1 MRRRGDTVSWLR
13 YLTLAVVLV
22 GLAGLPLPAH
32 AAAAAEAESNH
43 DPLEG
48 FNRGMFWFNDKLDLY
63 VIEPVAKG
71 WDKVMPD
78 AVQHS
83 IRNFFSNL
91 RFPIVAGNAL
101 LQAKFKQA
109 GSDVG
114 RFVVNTTVGV
124 AGFFDP
130 ATGWGLPAHDED
142 FGQTLGYWGTPPGPY
157 LVLPF
162 FGPSDPRDT
171 VGLAADSFSTV
182 YPFFIVY
189 YYTFGARAIDL
200 VNTRAH
206 YLKQVK
212 EAKEASLDYYSAVR
226 NAYVRRRKAL
236 VNDETGISEKEAE
249 YLYNVDTD
257 EE

>member
-1 MRRRGDTVSWLR
+1 MSWLR

>member
-1 MRRRGDTVSWLR
+1 VSFLR
-13 YLTLAVVLV
+13 YVTLAVMLV
-22 GLAGLPLPAH
+22 APGGLLLHPR
-32 AAAAAEAESNH
+32 AAAAADEESNH

-48 FNRGMFWFNDKLDLY
+48 YNRGMFWFNDKVDVY
-63 VIEPVAKG
+63 VIEPVATV
-71 WDKVMPD
+71 WDKIMPD
-78 AVQHS
+78 PVQRS
-83 IRNFFSNL
+83 IRNFFGNL

-109 GSDVG
+109 ASDVG
-114 RFVVNTTVGV
+114 RFAVNTTVGV

-162 FGPSDPRDT
+162 LGPSDPRDT
-171 VGLAADSFSTV
+171 VGLVADSFSTV
-182 YPFFIVY
+182 YPFFIAY

-200 VNTRAH
+200 VNTRAY
-206 YLKQVK
+206 YLQQIK
-212 EAKEASLDYYSAVR
+212 EAKAASIDYYSAVR
-226 NAYVRRRKAL
+226 NAYVQRRKRL

-249 YLYNVDTD
+249 YLYNIDTD
-257 EE
+257 QE